1 MNSVIYISD
10 LTDYVSLNNRRLV
23 FAPYEDKACTQ
34 ITINNDDMLE
44 QTESFTV
51 TLSINNDP
59 SGRVL
64 LGQSEARITIFNDD
78 GKMESTIYPYCV
90 HN

>member
-10 LTDYVSLNNRRLV
+10 LNDYVSLYNQRLV
-23 FAPYEDKACTQ
+23 FAPYEDNKCTQ
-34 ITINNDDMLE
+34 IRINNDLMLE

-64 LGQSEARITIFNDD
+64 LGQSEARITIINDD
-78 GKMESTIYPYCV
+78 GKIESTIYSHCV

>member
-10 LTDYVSLNNRRLV
+10 LNDYVSLNNKRLV
-23 FAPYEDKACTQ
+23 FAPYEDNKCTQ

-51 TLSINNDP
+51 TLSIYDDP

-64 LGQSEARITIFNDD
+64 LGQSETRITIFNDD

>member
-1 MNSVIYISD
+1 M
-10 LTDYVSLNNRRLV
+10 
-23 FAPYEDKACTQ
+23 FAPYEDKACIQ
-34 ITINNDDMLE
+34 ITISNDDMLE

-51 TLSINNDP
+51 TLSINYDP

-78 GKMESTIYPYCV
+78 GKMESTIYPHCV
-90 HN
+90 HY